1 MKSRPAGRARTA
13 LGALLGAALVSS
25 CALVGP
31 PYASTHPNISSGARS
46 GVLPRASGAPAIAPL
61 ANSGASTSLQ
71 PGSADS
77 LGGPPQATPQYTLGP
92 AAQSL
97 VADAHR
103 QERRHAY
110 GLAAET
116 LERALAI
123 DPRNPRVWL
132 EFAAESLAAG
142 HAAQANGMAHKALY
156 LAAGN
161 LSVQASAWGLIAATL
176 RAEGQRQAA
185 VAAEQKAAELAVQ

>member
-1 MKSRPAGRARTA
+1 MSREPAGLVRTV
-13 LGALLGAALVSS
+13 LGALLGAALLSS

-31 PYASTHPNISSGARS
+31 PYASTHPNMDSGGRR
-46 GVLPRASGAPAIAPL
+46 GVLPRPSGAPEIDPL
-61 ANSGASTSLQ
+61 ANSGGSSASQ
-71 PGSADS
+71 PDGTDS
-77 LGGPPQATPQYTLGP
+77 FGGVPQAMPQYALGP

-103 QERRHAY
+103 QERRRDY

-123 DPRNPRVWL
+123 EPRNPRVWL
-132 EFAAESLAAG
+132 EFAEESLAAG
-142 HAAQANGMAHKALY
+142 HNAQANGMARKALY
-156 LAAGN
+156 LAAGSP
-161 LSVQASAWGLIAATL
+161 SVQASAWGLIAATL